1 MIHKFQCFFNFSVV
15 KIMYISYVAVL
26 LTVNYQERLPKKMV
40 YSCLMIKEL
49 HCIIYFLNSCTC
61 ISSVAVLLTANYPE
75 SVVDNLPKE
84 MPLGVYYGW
93 GSVDDGEVYKMVL
106 SVGWNLY
113 YKNTKKSMVS
123 QYKKTLK
130 SPWKVHTKT
139 LKSPW

>member
-1 MIHKFQCFFNFSVV
+1 
-15 KIMYISYVAVL
+15 MY
-26 LTVNYQERLPKKMV
+26 
-40 YSCLMIKEL
+40 
-49 HCIIYFLNSCTC
+49 
-61 ISSVAVLLTANYPE
+61 ISSVAVFLTANYPE
-75 SVVDNLPKE
+75 NVVDNLPKE

>member
-1 MIHKFQCFFNFSVV
+1 
-15 KIMYISYVAVL
+15 MY
-26 LTVNYQERLPKKMV
+26 
-40 YSCLMIKEL
+40 
-49 HCIIYFLNSCTC
+49 

-75 SVVDNLPKE
+75 NVVDNLPKE

-123 QYKKTLK
+123 PYKKTLK